1 MNNLEANILYY
12 TEAIV
17 NYEYAYLIYI
27 TLAALCLVVV
37 SLNVLEDIETS
48 KKLKKIDI
56 LEAKIDLLT
65 KG

>member
-1 MNNLEANILYY
+1 MNNIEANILYF
-12 TEAIV
+12 TEALV

-27 TLAALCLVVV
+27 LLAALCLVVV
-37 SLNVLEDIETS
+37 ALIVLEDIEKS

>member
-1 MNNLEANILYY
+1 MNNIEANILYF
-12 TEAIV
+12 TEALV
-17 NYEYAYLIYI
+17 KYEYAYLIYI

-37 SLNVLEDIETS
+37 ALIVLQDIEDS

>member
-1 MNNLEANILYY
+1 MNNLEANILYF
-12 TEAIV
+12 TEALV

-37 SLNVLEDIETS
+37 ALIVLQDIETS

>member
-12 TEAIV
+12 TEALV

-37 SLNVLEDIETS
+37 ALIVLNDIETS

>member
-1 MNNLEANILYY
+1 MNNIEANILYF
-12 TEAIV
+12 TEALV
-17 NYEYAYLIYI
+17 TYEYAYLIYI

-37 SLNVLEDIETS
+37 ALIVLEDIENS

>member
-1 MNNLEANILYY
+1 MNNIEANILYF
-12 TEAIV
+12 TEALV

-37 SLNVLEDIETS
+37 ALIVLEDIETS

>member
-37 SLNVLEDIETS
+37 SLIVLDDIETS

>member
-1 MNNLEANILYY
+1 MNNIEANILYF
-12 TEAIV
+12 TEALV

-37 SLNVLEDIETS
+37 ALIVLQDIEDS

>member
-1 MNNLEANILYY
+1 MNNIEANILYF
-12 TEAIV
+12 TEALV

-27 TLAALCLVVV
+27 LLAALCLVVV
-37 SLNVLEDIETS
+37 ALIVLEETERS